1 MNPRTRFSTPLA
13 PLLCPIFLSLTFTF
27 LAHPSA
33 AQDES
38 VEQLCKT
45 LLSETHKKQP
55 YEQNEREVALHKLA
69 RRDSVP
75 AVKCLVQALTDPF
88 QHIRQEAVYWMQ
100 EEVQSASVIKWL
112 SNKGLQLRHP
122 AARKNVVR
130 TLSRLADPSMIGN
143 LKPLAEDGGPALQRA
158 VAEAVRRIAPQRV
171 PGYLLQLAASN
182 NEQVAAEAIRT
193 MGTIPDPRVSSYL
206 RNNIRSLSGRPLAEA
221 TLALGRHAPDGCV
234 QVLKTLLNHDSWQVR
249 VMALRGFLALEQE
262 QTNSSFQQTFK
273 AARTAFKDGN
283 WHVRAAAVDV
293 LARTWTRDAIPVL
306 LDGFEQA
313 NGRLRL
319 DFMRALQTMTG
330 EDLKW
335 NPLNWKSWWSQHKE
349 DLELGDQPEN
359 WRAGV
364 AMTGKEKEQ
373 QNTDS
378 FFGVPM
384 VSNRVMFVM
393 DFSGGMS
400 SEVESGEYE
409 GQTKIEIAKQELG
422 NTIKKLNKKKRF
434 NVLVHQ
440 YRSTFPPETRILSPF
455 KKGRALVPA
464 RPQAQAAA
472 YRWVSKLKASGW
484 GAFYEA
490 FRAATRSPAV
500 DTIVF
505 LSDGKPTRGKF
516 AGTTAVMDD
525 RFFEQLQEMNRY
537 RQVMIHT
544 VLTGAKAGGT
554 DADYLKRIADLTGGI
569 FQKF

>member
-1 MNPRTRFSTPLA
+1 MNPRMHSASRTPVLYR
-13 PLLCPIFLSLTFTF
+13 PLLILSFAL
-27 LAHPSA
+27 LALPATSGE
-33 AQDES
+33 ES

-55 YEQNEREVALHKLA
+55 YEQGKREVALHKLA
-69 RRDSVP
+69 RRDSIP

-100 EEVQSASVIKWL
+100 EEIHNERVVRWMTE
-112 SNKGLQLRHP
+112 NGLQLSHP
-122 AARKNVVR
+122 AARTNVVR
-130 TLSRLADPSMIGN
+130 TLGRLADPSMVDRF
-143 LKPLAEDGGPALQRA
+143 KPLAKKGAPAVQRA
-158 VAEAVRRIAPQRV
+158 VAEAVRRISPDRV
-171 PGYLLQLAASN
+171 PAYLIDLASSSN
-182 NEQVAAEAIRT
+182 KQVAGEALRT
-193 MGTIPDPRVSSYL
+193 MGTIPDARVPSYL
-206 RNNIRSLSGRPLAEA
+206 RKHIRSLSGRPLAEA

-234 QVLKTLLNHDSWQVR
+234 QMLKRLLGHERWQVR
-249 VMALRGFLALEQE
+249 VMALRGLLALEQDRKD
-262 QTNSSFQQTFK
+262 SSFPLTFQ
-273 AARTAFKDGN
+273 AARTAFKDRN

-313 NGRLRL
+313 GGRLRL
-319 DFMRALQTMTG
+319 DYMRVLQSMTG

-335 NPLNWKSWWSQHKE
+335 NPINWRSWWSQNKE
-349 DLELGDQPEN
+349 EVELGERPDN

-364 AMTGKEKEQ
+364 PLTQKDQ
-373 QNTDS
+373 QETDS

-384 VSNRVMFVM
+384 LSDRVMFVM

-409 GQTKIEIAKQELG
+409 GQTKIEIAKRELG
-422 NTIKKLNKKKRF
+422 NTIKKLDKKKRF
-434 NVLVHQ
+434 NVIVHR
-440 YRSTFPPETRILSPF
+440 YRSTFPPETRIQSPF
-455 KKGRALVPA
+455 EQGRKLVPA
-464 RPQAQAAA
+464 RPKTQAAA
-472 YRWVSKLKASGW
+472 YRWVSKLNARGW

-544 VLTGAKAGGT
+544 VLTGQKAGGT
-554 DADYLKRIADLTGGI
+554 DAEYLKRIADLTGGV